1 VTRHYPLEP
10 LRLRVFY
17 VIAAV
22 SAIIGLLLA
31 AFFFWVVADL
41 GLDVIGLILVAS
53 PLVVF
58 GGIALM
64 IVLAAR
70 SIRLELSE
78 AGVTLQLPGARMTAA
93 WDDVE
98 SVGPAI
104 WGPLTGREALKLR
117 QPARVDQA
125 WLFTLFAGPEYQS
138 AIPLGPFA
146 VPLAGSR
153 LEADLR
159 SRLPDLFA
167 RQMPGS

>member
-1 VTRHYPLEP
+1 LARHYPLEP

-31 AFFFWVVADL
+31 AFFFWVVAGL
-41 GLDVIGLILVAS
+41 GLDVIGLILVAA

-78 AGVTLQLPGARMTAA
+78 AGVTLQLPGGRMAA
-93 WDDVE
+93 GWDDVE
-98 SVGPAI
+98 SIARVA
-104 WGPLTGREALKLR
+104 WRPLTGDALKLR
-117 QPARVDQA
+117 RPARVSRA
-125 WLFTLFAGPEYQS
+125 WWFTLFASPEYES
-138 AIPLGPFA
+138 AIPLSAFA
-146 VPLAGSR
+146 LPLAGSR